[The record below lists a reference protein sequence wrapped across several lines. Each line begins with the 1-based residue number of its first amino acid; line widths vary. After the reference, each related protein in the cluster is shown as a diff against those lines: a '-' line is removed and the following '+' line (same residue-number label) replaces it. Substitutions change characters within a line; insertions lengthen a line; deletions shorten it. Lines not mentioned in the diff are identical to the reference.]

1 MDPRTNNLIITDLQ
15 AGLDRAVALLVD
27 LDAPQPQ
34 VEIEA
39 RIVRTTKDFA
49 KELGIQWGFGGAGRA
64 GAGQHDAVR
73 LPEQRSGQSAPPG
86 AANQPGA
93 DFGRHHPGRR

>member
-1 MDPRTNNLIITDLQ
+1 MT
-15 AGLDRAVALLVD
+15 LLVD

-49 KELGIQWGFGGAGRA
+49 KELGIQWGFGGAA
-64 GAGQHDAVR
+64 A
-73 LPEQRSGQSAPPG
+73 PELGNTTPFAFP
-86 AANQPGA
+86 N
-93 DFGRHHPGRR
+93 

>member
-15 AGLDRAVALLVD
+15 AGIDRATALLVD

-49 KELGIQWGFGGAGRA
+49 KELGIQWGFGGAAAPELGNTTPFAFPNSIRA
-64 GAGQHDAVR
+64 DGTAGTVNTQRR
-73 LPEQRSGQSAPPG
+73 LRP
-86 AANQPGA
+86 
-93 DFGRHHPGRR
+93 